1 MKQHANVY
9 TMMLILAFLAL
20 VVGSIFLF
28 LEMQQY
34 GGGKTWAVPPDL
46 KAPMVMIPHVSSDA
60 LV

>member
-28 LEMQQY
+28 LEMRTY
-34 GGGKTWAVPPDL
+34 DMEIKPPANL
-46 KAPMVMIPHVSSDA
+46 KAPMAMVQPLATHA

>member
-28 LEMQQY
+28 LEMRAYDMQT
-34 GGGKTWAVPPDL
+34 KPPANL
-46 KAPMVMIPHVSSDA
+46 KAPTVMIQPVAPQA

>member
-28 LEMQQY
+28 LEMRAYDMQS
-34 GGGKTWAVPPDL
+34 KPPANL
-46 KAPMVMIPHVSSDA
+46 KAPAAMIQPIWTNG

>member
-9 TMMLILAFLAL
+9 TMMLILAFVAL

-28 LEMQQY
+28 LEMRSY
-34 GGGKTWAVPPDL
+34 DMEIRPPANL
-46 KAPMVMIPHVSSDA
+46 KAPTVMVTPIATQA